1 MKTLLLI
8 FSIFLINSCNV
19 ASVITGTSETEL
31 GSNFTK
37 KQDNKLDL
45 TSGIRYFWRFEE
57 SGTGIARSSSFG
69 SATTTDNTTSGVST
83 IVGQRGNGISCEAL
97 ISGSGFLQVSGDMSF
112 SASANYNI
120 SFWVYMAANPIGG
133 CSDENIVIESNND
146 FRVAMDDN
154 CTTSTFDVDVL
165 SGGAEM
171 NLQPASNYNFPG
183 WFHISVNIFNGGDFV
198 DLYVNGNL
206 EATNTL
212 GSPTAVG
219 AATFSIC
226 SRDTDGGFFLDGRLD
241 SLGVWDRNLTP
252 EEIEALYNGNNNV
265 D

>member
-19 ASVITGTSETEL
+19 ASVITGTSETNL

-57 SGTGIARSSSFG
+57 SGTGVDRASSFG
-69 SATTTDNTTSGVST
+69 SATTTDTTSGVST
-83 IVGQRGNGISCEAL
+83 IAGQRGSGISCEAL
-97 ISGSGFLQVSGDMSF
+97 SSGSGFLQVSSDMSF
-112 SASANYNI
+112 SASANYNV
-120 SFWVYMAANPIGG
+120 SFWTYMAANPSGG
-133 CSDENIVIESNND
+133 CSDENIVIESGGN
-146 FRVAMDDN
+146 FYVAIDDN

-171 NLQPASNYNFPG
+171 NLQPTQNYNFPG
-183 WFHISVNIFNGGDFV
+183 WFHISVNIKNGGDEV
-198 DLYVNGNL
+198 DLYINGNY
-206 EATNTL
+206 EKTNVT
-212 GSPTAVG
+212 GTPTAVG
-219 AATFSIC
+219 STNFSIC
-226 SRDTDGGFFLDGRLD
+226 SRDTDGLFFLDGRLD